1 MTQRI
6 LFVDDDPNL
15 LASFQRSYRK
25 ILDFDTALGGT
36 EALSY
41 ISSKG
46 PYAVVVS
53 DMRMP
58 GMDGIELLEQFR
70 LQSPD
75 TIRVML
81 TGNADQATAV
91 DAVNRGQIFR
101 FVNKP
106 CAPEELAPVLNA
118 ALEQAKLLRI
128 ERDVLE
134 NTLTGSVKV
143 LGEILGMVSPQA
155 LGRGQ
160 RLRDSCLQFAQFLG
174 VSRTWEIELGAL
186 LSPIG
191 YASLPPILVR
201 KLMGEEGD
209 YSPAESI
216 ILRRIPRVG
225 YDLLSTIPRLKEVAE
240 IVLHQDQHFDGKGF
254 PGEGRSG
261 EAIPLGARILKI
273 IADRAVLE
281 ADGIV
286 KRKAFELMHSRK
298 GVYDPTLLDKN
309 FVCFPDFLSNAISAN
324 RPVITLPI
332 AQLKA
337 GQVVVADINSRSGST
352 LLSSGSR
359 LTEMILQRLRNYAS
373 LGDVHEPVMVQ
384 SPAEE
389 TAAAPAAR
397 VPVA

>member
-25 ILDFDTALGGT
+25 ILDFDTALGGA
-36 EALSY
+36 EALGY
-41 ISSKG
+41 ITTKG

-58 GMDGIELLEQFR
+58 GMDGVELLEQFR
-70 LQSPD
+70 QQSPD
-75 TIRVML
+75 TVRVML
-81 TGNADQATAV
+81 TGNADQLTAV

-101 FVNKP
+101 FINKP
-106 CAPEELAPVLNA
+106 CAPEDLAPILNA
-118 ALEQAKLLRI
+118 ALDQAKLLRI

-134 NTLTGSVKV
+134 STLTGSVKV
-143 LGEILGMVSPQA
+143 LAEILGMVSPEA

-160 RLRDSCLQFAQFLG
+160 RLRDSCLKFAQFLG

-209 YSPAESI
+209 YTPAESI

-225 YDLLSTIPRLKEVAE
+225 YELLATIPRLKDVAD

-261 EAIPLGARILKI
+261 ETIPLGARILKI
-273 IADRAVLE
+273 IADRAALE
-281 ADGIV
+281 SDGIV
-286 KRKAFELMHSRK
+286 KRKAFDLMHSRK
-298 GVYDPTLLDKN
+298 GVYDPALLDKN
-309 FVCFPDFLSNAISAN
+309 FVCFPDFLSNAISAS

-337 GQVVVADINSRSGST
+337 GQIVVSDIHSRSGST

-373 LGDVHEPVMVQ
+373 LGDVQEPVMVQ
-384 SPAEE
+384 SPAEDVAPRI
-389 TAAAPAAR
+389 TAA
-397 VPVA
+397 